1 LKRIKDDV
9 EQLKK
14 QLEELEKDKKDAL
27 KSISEQLN
35 EKRSK
40 VSA

>member
-27 KSISEQLN
+27 KSISE
-35 EKRSK
+35 
-40 VSA
+40 

>member
-1 LKRIKDDV
+1 MKRIKDDV

-27 KSISEQLN
+27 KSISE
-35 EKRSK
+35 
-40 VSA
+40 